1 MVSPQDSLLTAA
13 VEAYKKKKEEAEAT
27 LAAAEDSRYL
37 RESILLYNLV
47 TGLKATSRFSCTF
60 KPCLIANRQH
70 PTINIEGLVFCLAQK
85 IDDTAGDRDLMLLI
99 KCVSCNRS
107 SYSPII
113 KDLESLG
120 QIIQEYQPSAKC
132 SRCRDLHPAFQI
144 GQTRN
149 SSASNAH
156 PKIASGETTENKKV
170 STLLRPN
177 FNDLAVNL

>member
-27 LAAAEDSRYL
+27 MAAAEDSRYL

-85 IDDTAGDRDLMLLI
+85 IDETAADRDLVLLI

-132 SRCRDLHPAFQI
+132 SRCRDLPPSFQI

-149 SSASNAH
+149 SQAPNSH
-156 PKIASGETTENKKV
+156 PKIQNADKKDKSNV